1 MSAVM
6 SKPGSSSLIRTYQ
19 QLLLKHP
26 LLVKSIT
33 GASLSSLGE
42 LISQW
47 TAIVVQKDEKSD
59 EKLAGHRESR
69 LYTLKRLICE
79 PKLLKIFIMFCYG
92 GLINAPI
99 NHFTYRYITQ
109 LTNAHI
115 RSPRVRKLAQLLAA
129 LSVVSPIQVLFL
141 ISTLTVVNSRLDAGV
156 LSVWHHIRR
165 NVRARYSK
173 ILTSSCL
180 TSTILVSFAQ
190 KFIEPEKWS
199 VFFSFAYAVL
209 GTGQNIYLKMKDS

>member
-1 MSAVM
+1 MTQP
-6 SKPGSSSLIRTYQ
+6 KTQSLVKTYNR
-19 QLLLKHP
+19 LLLRHP

-47 TAIVVQKDEKSD
+47 AAIVIQKDESKD
-59 EKLAGHRESR
+59 EKQHQRKSLLH
-69 LYTLKRLICE
+69 TLKRLICE

-99 NHFTYRYITQ
+99 NHFMYRYITQ
-109 LTNAHI
+109 ITNAHI
-115 RSPRVRKLAQLLAA
+115 RSPKARQLTQLLAA
-129 LSVVSPIQVLFL
+129 LSIVSPTQVFFL
-141 ISTLTVVNSRLDAGV
+141 ISTLTVVNTRLQGNI
-156 LSVWHHIRR
+156 LTIWPHIQR
-165 NVRARYSK
+165 NLKAQYAK

-180 TSTILVSFAQ
+180 TSTFLVSFAQ

-209 GTGQNIYLKMKDS
+209 GTGQNIYLKLKDN